1 MRPLASL
8 PVVVVAL
15 LAACIDAPTEST
27 TFSNRIVTNR
37 IVTNRIV
44 TNKLAAGKVAA
55 AKVAASQISSST
67 FRVNLTAAGDLLST
81 DGGREV
87 FSALVSCAL
96 PEGTIVTADLPIGTF
111 EFFGDAGLAPEWT
124 VQPLCADS
132 QRWVSACLFSRVN
145 SSDVAIP
152 ISLRGPNPAL
162 GADADEREAFPLQE
176 GGFFGNYFT
185 AKDEPIA
192 WYACRGADKAR
203 GDAGDLANRNCAAP
217 DSVALGFTRCGFN
230 YAGDCGTFSVP
241 HACEAFAVGGT
252 FFQRC
257 HTIPMVNK
265 VPAPGPIFLQVITT
279 YVMP

>member
-1 MRPLASL
+1 MRPVAISA
-8 PVVVVAL
+8 VVVAL
-15 LAACIDAPTEST
+15 FAGCVDAPAEST
-27 TFSNRIVTNR
+27 ISSNRIVTNR

-67 FRVNLTAAGDLLST
+67 FRVNLTAAGELLST

-87 FSALVSCAL
+87 FSAIVGCALTEGTVLTADL
-96 PEGTIVTADLPIGTF
+96 PEGTFD
-111 EFFGDAGLAPEWT
+111 FFGDAGLAPEWI

-162 GADADEREAFPLQE
+162 GADADEREAFALQE

-185 AKDEPIA
+185 PKDDPIA

-203 GDAGDLANRNCAAP
+203 GDAGDLANRNCASPDPLAP
-217 DSVALGFTRCGFN
+217 GRTTCGFN

-241 HACEAFAVGGT
+241 HACESFAVGGT

-265 VPAPGPIFLQVITT
+265 VPAGGLVFLQVITT